1 MSEFRYHR
9 RVEFADTDLAGIVHF
24 SVIFRYMEEAEHAMW
39 RAAGLSIAD
48 RGNDLGWPRVSA
60 ACEFRNPLLF
70 EDQFEVWV
78 RLAAARTRA
87 LDYEFTIVR
96 GETVIAVGTMTS
108 VCVRK
113 TADGG
118 MKATE
123 VPVDILSRLRDLQT

>member
-1 MSEFRYHR
+1 MLEFRYKR
-9 RVEFADTDLAGIVHF
+9 RVEFAETDLAGIVHF
-24 SVIFRYMEEAEHAMW
+24 SMIFRYMEEAEHAMW

-48 RGNDLGWPRVSA
+48 RSSDLSWPRVAA
-60 ACEFRNPLLF
+60 ACEFRNPLFF

-78 RLAAARTRA
+78 RLADPRTRA

-113 TADGG
+113 NAPGK
-118 MKATE
+118 MRATE
-123 VPVDILSRLRDLQT
+123 VPEHIVERLRAAQH